1 MNSNVTTPVP
11 CEDSEAQR
19 CCQRVRICDTIKQK
33 HQIPP
38 CVYCTFG
45 TDIPVEK
52 QVAALM
58 EQIPAEAGDAG
69 KKEDSGV
76 YETTRVEE
84 TVKNAKPEA
93 GEKKKRFM

>member
-1 MNSNVTTPVP
+1 
-11 CEDSEAQR
+11 
-19 CCQRVRICDTIKQK
+19 
-33 HQIPP
+33 
-38 CVYCTFG
+38 
-45 TDIPVEK
+45 
-52 QVAALM
+52 M
-58 EQIPAEAGDAG
+58 EQIPAEAGEAG